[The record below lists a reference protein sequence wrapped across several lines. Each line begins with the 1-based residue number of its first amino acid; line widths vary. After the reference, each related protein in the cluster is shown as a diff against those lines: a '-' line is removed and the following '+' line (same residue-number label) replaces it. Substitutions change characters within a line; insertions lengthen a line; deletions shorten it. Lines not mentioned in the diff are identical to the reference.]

1 MRPIALIRGLGLT
14 VAMAGAALTL
24 AACTYVERVPEP
36 RPTTIVT
43 PPPQQQPTVVA
54 PAPAPPPTVTVRP
67 SY

>member
-1 MRPIALIRGLGLT
+1 MRLHVLIRSLGLIAAVT
-14 VAMAGAALTL
+14 GAASTL

-43 PPPQQQPTVVA
+43 PPPPQPTVVA

>member
-1 MRPIALIRGLGLT
+1 MRLHVLIRSLGLAAAAT
-14 VAMAGAALTL
+14 GAALTL